1 MSDRRSDKDRR
12 YVTDRRKFSYY
23 AHYAY
28 APVKRRSGDD
38 RRIGSNRRILIER
51 REHKR
56 FQAKD
61 PTDVSLWSEY
71 ENDITENTGQLLDIG
86 RGGLSL
92 RCTSKPEESIDYS
105 LLEIFLS
112 GSDFNIDEIPI
123 KIISA
128 IEMAGD
134 SRSSEL
140 TLKRYG
146 IRFDQLTPEQKTK
159 LDHFLINH
167 TLGEA

>member
-1 MSDRRSDKDRR
+1 VSDRRNDTDKRF
-12 YVTDRRKFSYY
+12 VTDRRKIFYK
-23 AHYAY
+23 AH
-28 APVKRRSGDD
+28 APERRSGYD
-38 RRIGSNRRILIER
+38 RRRGADRRTLIER

-56 FQAKD
+56 FQAKE
-61 PTDVSLWSEY
+61 PTSVALWSEHEQDII
-71 ENDITENTGQLLDIG
+71 ENMGQLLDIS

-92 RCTSKPEESIDYS
+92 RCTSKPEESNGYS

-112 GSDFNIDEIPI
+112 GDDFNIDEIPF

-128 IEMAGD
+128 IEMVGD

-146 IRFDQLTPEQKTK
+146 IRFDQLTQEQKAK
-159 LDHFLINH
+159 LDHFLINR

>member
-1 MSDRRSDKDRR
+1 VSTQRSDKDRR
-12 YVTDRRKFSYY
+12 LVTERRNFSYDT
-23 AHYAY
+23 HS
-28 APVKRRSGDD
+28 PERRSNDD
-38 RRIGSNRRILIER
+38 RRIESDRRTLIER

-61 PTDVSLWSEY
+61 PTDASLWSEH
-71 ENDITENTGQLLDIG
+71 EQDITENTGQLLDIG

-92 RCTSKPEESIDYS
+92 RCTSKPEESNDYS

-112 GSDFNIDEIPI
+112 GGDFNIDEIPV
-123 KIISA
+123 KIISD
-128 IEMAGD
+128 IDMIGD
-134 SRSSEL
+134 STSSEL

-146 IRFDQLTPEQKTK
+146 IRFDQLTSEQKTK
-159 LDHFLINH
+159 LDHFLINY